1 MISFAAAAAI
11 AVAAFLSAFVTG
23 VFGMAGGQILLAV
36 LLYYLPVSAA
46 MTVFS
51 GLMFTAGLWRA
62 ILWRQHVAWPI
73 AWRCMCGLVA
83 GYMLMLLVQ
92 FVPSKPLIYLGLGL
106 TPILGDLAPKRFAPD
121 VSKPGLAAVC
131 GFIIMVLQIS
141 VGAAGNVLDIFFQ
154 ASPLGRHAI
163 VATKAVVQTASQTM
177 RFVYFGAIALAEGQ
191 HAEWWLFVIFALLTF
206 AGGSASTRL
215 LESLSDR
222 SFRYWTRRVIWGF
235 SVLYVA
241 RGLWLLWTG
250 QYA

>member
-1 MISFAAAAAI
+1 MISIAAGVSIAI
-11 AVAAFLSAFVTG
+11 AAFVSAFVTG

-51 GLMFTAGLWRA
+51 GLMFTSGLWRA
-62 ILWRQHVAWPI
+62 VLWRQHVNWGI
-73 AWRCMCGLVA
+73 ALRVGCGLVV
-83 GYMLMLLVQ
+83 GYALMLLIA

-121 VSKPGLAAVC
+121 VSKPPLALFC
-131 GFIIMVLQIS
+131 GFLIMILQIT
-141 VGAAGNVLDIFFQ
+141 VGAAGNVLDMFFQ

-163 VATKAVVQTASQTM
+163 VATKAVVQLISQSM

-191 HAEWWLFVIFALLTF
+191 NAPWQIFVLYALLTV

-215 LESLSDR
+215 LEAMSEKN
-222 SFRYWTRRVIWGF
+222 FRLWTRRVILGL
-235 SVLYVA
+235 SALYVA
-241 RGLWLLWTG
+241 RGLWLLLIG
-250 QYA
+250 